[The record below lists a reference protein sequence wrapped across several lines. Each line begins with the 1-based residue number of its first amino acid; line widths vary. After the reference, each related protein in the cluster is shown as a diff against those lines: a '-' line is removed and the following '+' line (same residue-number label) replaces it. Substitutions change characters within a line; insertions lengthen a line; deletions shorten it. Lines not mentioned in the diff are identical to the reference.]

1 MAEAFKRQ
9 SEQAKLV
16 WRIYYNGCIFITNIY
31 LIFFPMF
38 YQPLIIATEWL
49 TKLYHEYL

>member
-16 WRIYYNGCIFITNIY
+16 WRNYYNGCIFIANIY

-38 YQPLIIATEWL
+38 YQPLVIAIEWL
-49 TKLYHEYL
+49 KKLYHEYL

>member
-31 LIFFPMF
+31 LIFPTMF
-38 YQPLIIATEWL
+38 YKPLAIAAEWL
-49 TKLYHEYL
+49 RRLYNEYL